1 MLSRLRLFKILIA
14 LVFLV
19 SVVVVTVVLT
29 STPEP
34 ESSFDRSGDS
44 QVISALERTGEVSL
58 ITAHTSGVYEV
69 ENHTV
74 IFGKRLPGSAKT
86 VFIEYSYE
94 NKLGFDASAVNIK
107 PKHNNEYQI
116 IIPEFIL
123 IGKNNIEVETVFNT
137 RGPISFSTE
146 NIDVA
151 KATEEILASGKGEE
165 LIESNRDLLE
175 DGAEEFYEDIILE
188 FDDEVRL
195 DYRFK

>member
-14 LVFLV
+14 LVSLV

-107 PKHNNEYQI
+107 PKYNNEYQI

-123 IGKNNIEVETVFNT
+123 IGKNNIEVETVFNK

>member
-94 NKLGFDASAVNIK
+94 NKLGFDASAVK
-107 PKHNNEYQI
+107 
-116 IIPEFIL
+116 
-123 IGKNNIEVETVFNT
+123 
-137 RGPISFSTE
+137 
-146 NIDVA
+146 
-151 KATEEILASGKGEE
+151 
-165 LIESNRDLLE
+165 
-175 DGAEEFYEDIILE
+175 
-188 FDDEVRL
+188 
-195 DYRFK
+195 